1 MSNNDCERDRVEVLK
16 KISDIKSM
24 RKGVLNE
31 YYVPVNLKSGEK
43 AKRGPYYVLSSK
55 GSKGKTKSESVP
67 AHEAEHVKTETEN
80 YKEFRRL
87 SEEYVEI
94 CERISKT
101 PKEIEDGDDE
111 RGKKNKKSR

>member
-1 MSNNDCERDRVEVLK
+1 MSNNDYEKERVIILNK
-16 KISDIKSM
+16 MSAIKSM

-31 YYVPVNLKSGEK
+31 YYVPVNLKNGETV
-43 AKRGPYYVLSSK
+43 KRGPYYVLSSK

-67 AHEAEHVKTETEN
+67 AHEAKRIKTETEN

-94 CERISKT
+94 CEQISKI
-101 PKEIEDGDDE
+101 PEEIVDNEDE
-111 RGKKNKKSR
+111 KGKKNKKYR